1 MLLDVRLPLF
11 NFLFACISRYSCNV
25 TFVVVSDAAKEYAC
39 ISRYSCNVTFCFA
52 FCFTSLLPALAGI
65 RVMLLKICCAA
76 GAT

>member
-39 ISRYSCNVTFCFA
+39 ISRYSCNVTKKRHI
-52 FCFTSLLPALAGI
+52 G
-65 RVMLLKICCAA
+65 VCA
-76 GAT
+76 